1 MGDSAWGTVKR
12 TGFYDFRFLNPFEK
26 LPNGSF
32 FGNRG
37 GNIQFIYLVCVLISL
52 ISIFLYSTNKSKLI
66 LQIFFLC
73 ISYFVMYYNISCLL
87 IPNDHQRCYGVAWMF
102 LLIIIMST
110 VLTIFGESLFKNIN
124 KLLTNKEK
132 TIEGGSSCYKNKD
145 KNKKNQNGGGKNYKN
160 KYETHCQLGSYC
172 YKDKHCLKGSQCYK
186 ELQYGRNYFLYSQ
199 LEDNVV
205 EDNVVEDNI
214 VEDNVVEDNI
224 DQVHIAGA
232 CDSWETTKCGFNYIF
247 QLYALQSPHLKT
259 NPREHTFKL
268 IPNDLNKKNVEYGDM
283 FWITMKSKEATYH
296 LSNCKGDDISF
307 SNGDRT
313 TYEYNSDKYNGSLFE
328 IISPQKTTGKVMKDD
343 KFILKLKN
351 GKYMGKG
358 AITKV
363 GCSNDLDLK
372 IKYGISVINDLNIKN
387 HLWSLSTLIISSEK
401 KQEDM
406 PLKKTNSP
414 INLIDESIKIIDYIF
429 KKI

>member
-124 KLLTNKEK
+124 KLLNNKEK

-145 KNKKNQNGGGKNYKN
+145 KKNKNKKNKQNGAGENYKN
-160 KYETHCQLGSYC
+160 KYETNCQLGSYC
-172 YKDKHCLKGSQCYK
+172 YKNKHCLKGSQCYK
-186 ELQYGRNYFLYSQ
+186 ELQYGRNYFLYNH
-199 LEDNVV
+199 LEDSVDEGNN
-205 EDNVVEDNI
+205 DHI
-214 VEDNVVEDNI
+214 
-224 DQVHIAGA
+224 HIAGA
-232 CDSWETTKCGFNYIF
+232 CDSWETPGCGSNYIF
-247 QLYALQSPHLKT
+247 QLYSLDSPQIKANPLK
-259 NPREHTFKL
+259 HTFKL
-268 IPNDLNKKNVEYGDM
+268 TPIDSNKTNVEYGDR
-283 FWITMKSKEATYH
+283 FWITMTGKQVNYH
-296 LSNCKGDDISF
+296 LLNCNGDDISL

-313 TYEYNSDKYNGSLFE
+313 TYKDNIDKYKDNIDKYNGSLFE
-328 IISPQKTTGKVMKDD
+328 IESPLKTIGKVMKDD
-343 KFILKLKN
+343 KFILKLMN
-351 GKYMGKG
+351 GKKMSKG

-363 GCSNDLDLK
+363 GCSNNLDLR
-372 IKYGISVINDLNIKN
+372 IKYGISVVSDSNSDSNITDQ
-387 HLWSLSTLIISSEK
+387 LWSLSTLRISSEK
-401 KQEDM
+401 K
-406 PLKKTNSP
+406 KKDN
-414 INLIDESIKIIDYIF
+414 
-429 KKI
+429 